1 MQRYFYTYNTQNRL
15 SDAFKKDKEVIGRSP
30 SQFPVSAE
38 REYIRAVNQ
47 YMRSVKKIIEDEMPS
62 LQDEYR
68 RQLNEKDLNM
78 DGVFDFASFITSFF
92 LGITSKLDKMGATG
106 VLVKK
111 LRKIGAITKK
121 QEIAE
126 WRRMV
131 KKTLGVNL
139 AEDYYSGEFFD
150 SLLEEWVHE
159 NVDLIK
165 TVPHDML
172 GGMRTVI
179 AEGYE
184 KGLSATEISK
194 GIQERYAMSK
204 SHAQFIARDQMS
216 KLNSKITQK
225 QHEDAGVTRYQ
236 WSTSGDSRVR
246 PGHDLLDGKIFE
258 YSNPPEI
265 MEWRDTKNGG
275 YWVNTGRRCNPG
287 EDYNCRCIAIPVFD
301 EDTLNLPLEDDQKKN
316 ATAR

>member
-1 MQRYFYTYNTQNRL
+1 MQKYFYSPNTKDRIKG
-15 SDAFKKDKEVIGRSP
+15 AFGGKNSLVGRAMP
-30 SQFPVSAE
+30 RFPESAE

-47 YMRSVKKIIEDEMPS
+47 YMRSVKTIIEAEMPT

-68 RQLNEKDLNM
+68 KQLNEKDLNM
-78 DGVFDFASFITSFF
+78 DGVFDFASFITNFF

-150 SLLEEWVHE
+150 SLLEEWVSD

-172 GGMRTVI
+172 GDMKKLI

-216 KLNSKITQK
+216 KLTGQITRK

-236 WSTSGDSRVR
+236 WSTSQDSRVR
-246 PGHDLLDGKIFE
+246 PGHALLEGQIFE
-258 YSNPPEI
+258 YANPPEI
-265 MEWRDTKNGG
+265 IEWRDTKTGG
-275 YWVNTGRRCNPG
+275 YWISTGRHCNPQ
-287 EDYNCRCIAIPVFD
+287 EDYNCRCVALPVFD
-301 EDTLNLPLEDDQKKN
+301 NEALTLPLEDDKI
-316 ATAR
+316 